1 MSAVELS
8 AGTVEYQDTGGDGPA
23 IVFSHGLVMD
33 GSLWRD
39 VVADL
44 ASDHRCLLPTLPLG
58 AHRRPMDP
66 DADLSMRGIAGLI
79 DEFIQRLDLR
89 DVTLAMN
96 DWGGPLLLLED
107 GAPER
112 IGRVVITSCE
122 AFDNVPPGLPGK
134 ASLLAGR
141 VPGGIRFAMR
151 QLRLRPLRR
160 LPMTFGWMAKRPIPD
175 EIMDAWLE
183 PVLGQAEVR
192 RDLRKYVL
200 SAKEGRRALAT
211 ATERL
216 RDFDRPALVAWASED
231 RVMPPEH
238 GRRLSELLPQGRLV
252 EIADSYTLIPL
263 DQPGELAAAM
273 REFVREQPRASAGGG
288 SAPPARGRGSTT
300 RAGRERS
307 LP

>member
-1 MSAVELS
+1 MPTVELS
-8 AGTVEYQDTGGDGPA
+8 AGTVDYQDTGGDGPA

-44 ASDHRCLLPTLPLG
+44 RADHRCLLPTLPLG
-58 AHRRPMDP
+58 AHRHPMHP
-66 DADLSMRGIAGLI
+66 DADLSMRGIAQLI
-79 DEFIQRLDLR
+79 GEFIDRLDLR
-89 DVTLAMN
+89 DVTLAIN

-112 IGRVVITSCE
+112 ISRIVITSCE
-122 AFDNVPPGLPGK
+122 AFDNVPPGLPGRTIG
-134 ASLLAGR
+134 AAGR
-141 VPGGIRFAMR
+141 MPGGIRFAMQ

-183 PVLGQAEVR
+183 PVLAQAEVR

-200 SAKEGRRALAT
+200 SAKEGKRQLAA

-216 RDFDRPALVAWASED
+216 RDLDRPALVAWAAED

-238 GRRLSELLPQGRLV
+238 GRRLAELLPQGRLV
-252 EIADSYTLIPL
+252 EIAGSYTLIPL
-263 DQPGELAAAM
+263 DRPGELAASIRAFM
-273 REFVREQPRASAGGG
+273 LEEVR
-288 SAPPARGRGSTT
+288 TT
-300 RAGRERS
+300 DRDRVSPTGPGPSR
-307 LP
+307 